1 MKVVVDTNIMVG
13 ALLQEDG
20 ACRAVI
26 RLCLQGEL
34 MPMMGV
40 ALFSEMEDVL
50 SRHDLFKESRLD
62 LNERTELF
70 QAFLSKTELVK
81 IYYSWRPNLRDEADN
96 HVVDLAV
103 ACGAEYIIT
112 QNTRDFARMELKFQQ
127 LRCTTAAQ
135 FLSEWRER

>member
-1 MKVVVDTNIMVG
+1 MVG

-26 RLCLQGEL
+26 KLCLQGEL

-62 LNERTELF
+62 LNERSELF

-103 ACGAEYIIT
+103 ACGAAYIIT

-127 LRCTTAAQ
+127 LRCATAAQ
-135 FLSEWRER
+135 FLSEWREK

>member
-1 MKVVVDTNIMVG
+1 MKVVIDTNIIVG
-13 ALLQEDG
+13 ALLQADG

-40 ALFSEMEDVL
+40 ALFAEMEDVL
-50 SRHDLFKESRLD
+50 SRRDLFKESRLD
-62 LNERTELF
+62 SNERTELF
-70 QAFLSKTELVK
+70 QAFLSRTELVK

-103 ACGAEYIIT
+103 ASGAEYIIT
-112 QNTRDFARMELKFQQ
+112 QNMRDFVQMELKFPQ

-135 FLSEWRER
+135 FLSVWRKR